1 MVEKLR
7 KKNKRISCECKEIR
21 KGRNIWKEQSTPRN
35 IRKEE
40 NKEGHPLILNLN
52 KEGEHY
58 T

>member
-1 MVEKLR
+1 MRVQR
-7 KKNKRISCECKEIR
+7 NKEGKEYME
-21 KGRNIWKEQSTPRN
+21 GEQSTPRN